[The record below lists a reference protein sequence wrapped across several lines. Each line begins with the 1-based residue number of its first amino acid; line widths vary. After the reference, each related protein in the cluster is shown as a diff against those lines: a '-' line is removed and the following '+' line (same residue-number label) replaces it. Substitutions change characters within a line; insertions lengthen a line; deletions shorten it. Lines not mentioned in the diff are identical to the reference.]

1 MMKECI
7 GAMVVGGKVSEVQL
21 GKWLHCSTALH
32 SLCHFGR
39 RMICKTILRTFVQS
53 APTSHPS
60 IPTHQ
65 VLVVFRN
72 AHWNDVWR
80 ENHRLVKPAR
90 AVLNHTVI
98 GPGTYLSKAKSYSN
112 VFGSNLGWEAT
123 IWTFLSW
130 KVNGSCSSSFR
141 SNSPILRSS
150 SSGLTLQERLS
161 FCGSCLSCLPL
172 TSQRSGLQLWP
183 SFHSRG
189 QRRICAGRLLKKII

>member
-1 MMKECI
+1 MHWCN
-7 GAMVVGGKVSEVQL
+7 GGGKLSAEVQQE
-21 GKWLHCSTALH
+21 KWLYSTALD
-32 SLCHFGR
+32 SLCHFDQTYDLQ
-39 RMICKTILRTFVQS
+39 IHSTFVQS
-53 APTSHPS
+53 PPTSHPS
-60 IPTHQ
+60 ISPHQ

-72 AHWNDVWR
+72 AHRDDIRR

-90 AVLNHTVI
+90 AVLNPHTVI

-183 SFHSRG
+183 SFHSGG
-189 QRRICAGRLLKKII
+189 QLRICAGRLLKKIT

>member
-1 MMKECI
+1 M
-7 GAMVVGGKVSEVQL
+7 QN
-21 GKWLHCSTALH
+21 HST
-32 SLCHFGR
+32 F
-39 RMICKTILRTFVQS
+39 IQS
-53 APTSHPS
+53 PPTSHPS
-60 IPTHQ
+60 IPPHQ

-72 AHWNDVWR
+72 AHWNDVRR

-112 VFGSNLGWEAT
+112 VFGSNFGWEAT

-150 SSGLTLQERLS
+150 SSGLTLQEELS
-161 FCGSCLSCLPL
+161 FLWLRRPPTHLSTQWAAVMAQFSLRRAAPHLCRKVAEENCLNQQFLFC
-172 TSQRSGLQLWP
+172 
-183 SFHSRG
+183 
-189 QRRICAGRLLKKII
+189 

>member
-1 MMKECI
+1 MKECI
-7 GAMVVGGKVSEVQL
+7 GNGGGKLSV
-21 GKWLHCSTALH
+21 GWLYSTALH
-32 SLCHFGR
+32 SLCHFGE
-39 RMICKTILRTFVQS
+39 TYDLQNHSTFIQS
-53 APTSHPS
+53 PPTSHPS
-60 IPTHQ
+60 ISPHQ

-72 AHWNDVWR
+72 AHWNDVRR

-130 KVNGSCSSSFR
+130 KVNGSCSSSLR

-150 SSGLTLQERLS
+150 SSGLTLQEELS
-161 FCGSCLSCLPL
+161 FLWLAASHSPLNAVGCSYGPVFTQEGSAAFVQEGC
-172 TSQRSGLQLWP
+172 
-183 SFHSRG
+183 
-189 QRRICAGRLLKKII
+189 